1 MLLAQRSLV
10 ALLACPRSA
19 PVRMADFAALDWDA
33 YHVENAEEEWLLP
46 YQGVL
51 QERLREKLCGLP
63 PSAPLLELGCGTSSL
78 AAKLYDDG
86 WRDVKALD
94 ISRHCVQVARKR
106 HGGKQRPGL
115 QFAVGDARKLAT
127 VPDAH
132 IGAVLDKGTLDAICC
147 GEGFDYEA
155 KRVSREVNRVL
166 APGGRWLVLSLM
178 PPSVLMP
185 LLQADAEWSVLTH
198 ERVREYHL
206 YRAHRS
212 RKGSMLTRWH
222 WHPVPGHSWR
232 SRVRCPL

>member
-1 MLLAQRSLV
+1 MLTALLSV
-10 ALLACPRSA
+10 ALHLTPRA
-19 PVRMADFAALDWDA
+19 LPMMCDMAALDWDA
-33 YHVENAEEEWLLP
+33 FHAEQDREWLLP
-46 YQGVL
+46 YEGTLATQLRRALQGVPH
-51 QERLREKLCGLP
+51 G
-63 PSAPLLELGCGTSSL
+63 APLLELGCGTSGL
-78 AAKLYDDG
+78 AAALYDEG
-86 WRDVKALD
+86 FRDVTAIDL
-94 ISRHCVQVARKR
+94 SRHAVEAATET
-106 HGGKQRPGL
+106 HGQTRPGL
-115 QFAVGDARKLAT
+115 QFALGDSRQLKF
-127 VPDAH
+127 DDGSF
-132 IGAVLDKGTLDAICC
+132 GAVVDKGTLDAICC